1 MENQVKPQ
9 INHQFVFSQVDTTR
23 QIELPD
29 WTESTSRAKANSA
42 RATYV
47 NYGKDNKFPS
57 LLVDLVRKSPTLS
70 SIINGTIEM
79 IKSAGFTID
88 PGDNM
93 TYWPYMNKEHETLE
107 DFVAELVHDY
117 RIFGCFC
124 INVIY
129 NRLGKIAELYV
140 IPMEFVRF
148 NEDRTKVW
156 FSRKFGAY
164 TSTGDMKEYDVF
176 DGKAPED
183 KTHDGFKS
191 QMYIYTNSGHRQCYG
206 ISPQTG
212 CLSDLISEALAADYI
227 KNTLAS
233 GLAARHII
241 SLPNTGNL
249 TDDQRKAIEKGI
261 KDKFTGV
268 DNSGAF
274 MLWFDDGTSVI
285 DVHKIDADN
294 PHEIYNA
301 IRDAARTNIFIA
313 NQATPNLFGSPTA
326 TTGFN
331 DQEYASAFLLYDRMV
346 LNPMKKIITRT
357 FYDILGTAAFWTVDS
372 PSKINYQ

>member
-1 MENQVKPQ
+1 MENQVKQIKPQ
-9 INHQFVFSQVDTTR
+9 ANHQFVFSQVDTTR

-29 WTESTSRAKANSA
+29 WTESTSRAKANRAS
-42 RATYV
+42 ATYV

-88 PGDNM
+88 PGDNL

-148 NEDRTKVW
+148 NEDRNKVW

-176 DGKAPED
+176 TGTVPED
-183 KTHDGFKS
+183 FKS

-212 CLSDLISEALAADYI
+212 CLSDLISESLAADYI

-357 FYDILGTAAFWTVDS
+357 FYDILGTAAFWTVS
-372 PSKINYQ
+372 TEQTKPIQE

>member
-1 MENQVKPQ
+1 MEKQ
-9 INHQFVFSQVDTTR
+9 IKQIKEANNSRFVFSQIDTTR

-29 WTESTSRAKANSA
+29 WTESTSRTKAST
-42 RATYV
+42 TYV

-79 IKSAGFTID
+79 IKGAGFTID
-88 PGDNM
+88 PGDNL

-176 DGKAPED
+176 DGNVPED
-183 KTHDGFKS
+183 FKS

-294 PHEIYNA
+294 PHEIYNS

-357 FYDILGTAAFWTVDS
+357 FYDILGTAAFWSASSASTTENKQV
-372 PSKINYQ
+372 IE